1 VWKKVLLE
9 LKEIRVHYDTL
20 EAVKGIS
27 LSVAEGEVV
36 ALLGANGAGKS
47 TIMRT
52 IAGLEAPTGGEIRY
66 KGNRIDGLSPRDIV
80 GRGIALVP
88 EARRLFPFM
97 SVHENL
103 RIGAYKRKDGDIE
116 RDMEQVYQRFPIL
129 KERRS
134 LDARALSGGEQQ
146 MLAIARAL
154 MARPDLL
161 LLDEPT
167 LGLSPLVRAE
177 IANIITDINHRGV
190 SVLLVEQ
197 NARLA
202 LRLAHRGYVTETGRI
217 SLEGSAQELLSDE
230 QVKRIYLA
238 G

>member
-1 VWKKVLLE
+1 MLLE

-27 LSVAEGEVV
+27 LSVAEGEIV

-52 IAGLEAPTGGEIRY
+52 IAGLKAPTSGEIWY
-66 KGNRIDGLSPRDIV
+66 KGDRIDGLSPQDIV
-80 GRGIALVP
+80 RRRIALVP

-103 RIGAYKRKDGDIE
+103 KIGAYKRKDRDIE
-116 RDMEQVYQRFPIL
+116 KDIEEVYQRFPIL

-134 LDARALSGGEQQ
+134 LDAQALSGGEQQ

-167 LGLSPLVRAE
+167 LGLSPLMRAE
-177 IANIITDINHRGV
+177 IANIITNINQRGV

-217 SLEGSAQELLSDE
+217 SLEGTAQDLLSDE

>member
-1 VWKKVLLE
+1 MLLE

-20 EAVKGIS
+20 EAVKGVS
-27 LSVAEGEVV
+27 LSVAEGEIV

-52 IAGLEAPTGGEIRY
+52 IAGLKAPTSGEIWY
-66 KGNRIDGLSPRDIV
+66 KGDRIDGLSPQDIV
-80 GRGIALVP
+80 RRRIALVP

-103 RIGAYKRKDGDIE
+103 KIGAYKRKDRDIE
-116 RDMEQVYQRFPIL
+116 KDIEEVYQRFPIL

-134 LDARALSGGEQQ
+134 LDAQALSGGEQQ

-167 LGLSPLVRAE
+167 LGLSPLMRAE
-177 IANIITDINHRGV
+177 IANIITNINQRGV

-217 SLEGSAQELLSDE
+217 SLEGTAQDLLSDE

>member
-1 VWKKVLLE
+1 MLLE

-27 LSVAEGEVV
+27 LSVAEGEIV

-52 IAGLEAPTGGEIRY
+52 IAGLKAPTSGEIWYR
-66 KGNRIDGLSPRDIV
+66 GERIDGLPPQDIV
-80 GRGIALVP
+80 RRGIALVP

-103 RIGAYKRKDGDIE
+103 KIGAYKRKDGDIE
-116 RDMEQVYQRFPIL
+116 KDIEEVYQHFPLL
-129 KERRS
+129 KERRG
-134 LDARALSGGEQQ
+134 LDAQALSGGEQQ

-177 IANIITDINHRGV
+177 IANIITDINQRGV

>member
-1 VWKKVLLE
+1 MLLE

-27 LSVAEGEVV
+27 LSVAEGEIV

-52 IAGLEAPTGGEIRY
+52 IAGLKAPTSGEIWY
-66 KGNRIDGLSPRDIV
+66 KGDRIDGLSPQDIV
-80 GRGIALVP
+80 RRRIALVP

-103 RIGAYKRKDGDIE
+103 KIGTYKRKDRDIE
-116 RDMEQVYQRFPIL
+116 KDIEEVYQRFPIL

-134 LDARALSGGEQQ
+134 LDAQALSGGEQQ

-167 LGLSPLVRAE
+167 LGLSPLMRAE
-177 IANIITDINHRGV
+177 IANIITNINQRGV

-217 SLEGSAQELLSDE
+217 SLEGTAQDLLSDE